1 MENDKVNESV
11 EKVSVMIVDKFLK
24 KKRVLKKKVE
34 KNVESKEGVGFG
46 GDDGEEENED
56 GVEFE
61 EKKELVLISCF
72 LCGQVFRSKS
82 VYIRYI
88 RRCVDIFRID
98 NGVGKFLLGDGVKV
112 KEEKFVE
119 ESVVKVEKDN
129 DNDVLFKYSEDNE
142 VKLIEEEEEEDEE
155 KDYLDLSF
163 DIFGDEENEDK
174 KLGELKFEESGLKKT
189 INIEILMK
197 K

>member
-1 MENDKVNESV
+1 M
-11 EKVSVMIVDKFLK
+11 
-24 KKRVLKKKVE
+24 
-34 KNVESKEGVGFG
+34 
-46 GDDGEEENED
+46 
-56 GVEFE
+56 
-61 EKKELVLISCF
+61 
-72 LCGQVFRSKS
+72 
-82 VYIRYI
+82 
-88 RRCVDIFRID
+88 DIFRID

-129 DNDVLFKYSEDNE
+129 DNDVLFKFSEDNE

-163 DIFGDEENEDK
+163 DIFGDEEIEDK

>member
-1 MENDKVNESV
+1 M
-11 EKVSVMIVDKFLK
+11 
-24 KKRVLKKKVE
+24 
-34 KNVESKEGVGFG
+34 
-46 GDDGEEENED
+46 
-56 GVEFE
+56 
-61 EKKELVLISCF
+61 
-72 LCGQVFRSKS
+72 
-82 VYIRYI
+82 
-88 RRCVDIFRID
+88 DIFRID

-129 DNDVLFKYSEDNE
+129 DNDVLFKFSEDNE

>member
-1 MENDKVNESV
+1 M
-11 EKVSVMIVDKFLK
+11 
-24 KKRVLKKKVE
+24 
-34 KNVESKEGVGFG
+34 
-46 GDDGEEENED
+46 
-56 GVEFE
+56 
-61 EKKELVLISCF
+61 
-72 LCGQVFRSKS
+72 
-82 VYIRYI
+82 
-88 RRCVDIFRID
+88 DIFRID

-112 KEEKFVE
+112 KEEKVVE

-129 DNDVLFKYSEDNE
+129 DNDVLFKFSEDNE

-163 DIFGDEENEDK
+163 DIFVDEENEDK

>member
-1 MENDKVNESV
+1 M
-11 EKVSVMIVDKFLK
+11 
-24 KKRVLKKKVE
+24 
-34 KNVESKEGVGFG
+34 
-46 GDDGEEENED
+46 
-56 GVEFE
+56 
-61 EKKELVLISCF
+61 
-72 LCGQVFRSKS
+72 
-82 VYIRYI
+82 
-88 RRCVDIFRID
+88 
-98 NGVGKFLLGDGVKV
+98 GKFLLGDGVKV
-112 KEEKFVE
+112 KEEKVVE

-129 DNDVLFKYSEDNE
+129 DNDVKFSEDNE
-142 VKLIEEEEEEDEE
+142 VKLIEEDEE

>member
-1 MENDKVNESV
+1 M
-11 EKVSVMIVDKFLK
+11 
-24 KKRVLKKKVE
+24 
-34 KNVESKEGVGFG
+34 
-46 GDDGEEENED
+46 
-56 GVEFE
+56 
-61 EKKELVLISCF
+61 
-72 LCGQVFRSKS
+72 
-82 VYIRYI
+82 
-88 RRCVDIFRID
+88 DIFRID

-129 DNDVLFKYSEDNE
+129 DNDVLFKFSEDKE
-142 VKLIEEEEEEDEE
+142 VKLIEEEAEEEEEDEE

>member
-1 MENDKVNESV
+1 M
-11 EKVSVMIVDKFLK
+11 
-24 KKRVLKKKVE
+24 
-34 KNVESKEGVGFG
+34 
-46 GDDGEEENED
+46 
-56 GVEFE
+56 
-61 EKKELVLISCF
+61 
-72 LCGQVFRSKS
+72 
-82 VYIRYI
+82 
-88 RRCVDIFRID
+88 DIFRID
-98 NGVGKFLLGDGVKV
+98 NGVGKFLIGDGVKV
-112 KEEKFVE
+112 KEEKVVE

-129 DNDVLFKYSEDNE
+129 DNDVLFKFSEDNE

-174 KLGELKFEESGLKKT
+174 ELGELKFEESGLKKT

>member
-34 KNVESKEGVGFG
+34 KVESKEGVGFG

-112 KEEKFVE
+112 KEEKVVE

-129 DNDVLFKYSEDNE
+129 DNDVLFKFSEDNE

-174 KLGELKFEESGLKKT
+174 KLGELKFEESGLKKI

>member
-112 KEEKFVE
+112 KEEKVVE
-119 ESVVKVEKDN
+119 ESVVKVEKNN
-129 DNDVLFKYSEDNE
+129 DNDVLFKFSEDNE
-142 VKLIEEEEEEDEE
+142 VKLIEEEEEE

>member
-1 MENDKVNESV
+1 M
-11 EKVSVMIVDKFLK
+11 
-24 KKRVLKKKVE
+24 
-34 KNVESKEGVGFG
+34 
-46 GDDGEEENED
+46 
-56 GVEFE
+56 
-61 EKKELVLISCF
+61 
-72 LCGQVFRSKS
+72 
-82 VYIRYI
+82 
-88 RRCVDIFRID
+88 DIFRID

-112 KEEKFVE
+112 KEEKVVE

-129 DNDVLFKYSEDNE
+129 DNEVLFKFSEDNE

-174 KLGELKFEESGLKKT
+174 KLGELKFEESGLKKI

>member
-1 MENDKVNESV
+1 M
-11 EKVSVMIVDKFLK
+11 
-24 KKRVLKKKVE
+24 
-34 KNVESKEGVGFG
+34 
-46 GDDGEEENED
+46 
-56 GVEFE
+56 
-61 EKKELVLISCF
+61 
-72 LCGQVFRSKS
+72 
-82 VYIRYI
+82 
-88 RRCVDIFRID
+88 DIFRID
-98 NGVGKFLLGDGVKV
+98 NGMGKFLLGDGVKV
-112 KEEKFVE
+112 KEEKVVE

-129 DNDVLFKYSEDNE
+129 DNDVLFKFSEDNE

>member
-1 MENDKVNESV
+1 M
-11 EKVSVMIVDKFLK
+11 
-24 KKRVLKKKVE
+24 
-34 KNVESKEGVGFG
+34 
-46 GDDGEEENED
+46 
-56 GVEFE
+56 
-61 EKKELVLISCF
+61 
-72 LCGQVFRSKS
+72 
-82 VYIRYI
+82 
-88 RRCVDIFRID
+88 
-98 NGVGKFLLGDGVKV
+98 GKFLLGDGVKV
-112 KEEKFVE
+112 KEEKVVE

-129 DNDVLFKYSEDNE
+129 DNDVLFKFSEDNE
-142 VKLIEEEEEEDEE
+142 VKLIEEDEE

>member
-1 MENDKVNESV
+1 M
-11 EKVSVMIVDKFLK
+11 
-24 KKRVLKKKVE
+24 
-34 KNVESKEGVGFG
+34 
-46 GDDGEEENED
+46 
-56 GVEFE
+56 
-61 EKKELVLISCF
+61 
-72 LCGQVFRSKS
+72 
-82 VYIRYI
+82 
-88 RRCVDIFRID
+88 DIFRID

-112 KEEKFVE
+112 KEEKVVE

-129 DNDVLFKYSEDNE
+129 DNDVLFKFSEDNE

-163 DIFGDEENEDK
+163 DIFGNEENEDK

>member
-1 MENDKVNESV
+1 M
-11 EKVSVMIVDKFLK
+11 
-24 KKRVLKKKVE
+24 
-34 KNVESKEGVGFG
+34 
-46 GDDGEEENED
+46 
-56 GVEFE
+56 
-61 EKKELVLISCF
+61 
-72 LCGQVFRSKS
+72 
-82 VYIRYI
+82 
-88 RRCVDIFRID
+88 DIFRID

-112 KEEKFVE
+112 KEEKVVE

-129 DNDVLFKYSEDNE
+129 DNDVLFKFSEDNE
-142 VKLIEEEEEEDEE
+142 MKLIEEEEEEEEE

>member
-1 MENDKVNESV
+1 M
-11 EKVSVMIVDKFLK
+11 
-24 KKRVLKKKVE
+24 
-34 KNVESKEGVGFG
+34 
-46 GDDGEEENED
+46 
-56 GVEFE
+56 
-61 EKKELVLISCF
+61 
-72 LCGQVFRSKS
+72 
-82 VYIRYI
+82 
-88 RRCVDIFRID
+88 DIFRID

-112 KEEKFVE
+112 KEEKVVE

-129 DNDVLFKYSEDNE
+129 DNDVLFKFSEDNE
-142 VKLIEEEEEEDEE
+142 VKLIEEEEEEEEE

>member
-1 MENDKVNESV
+1 M
-11 EKVSVMIVDKFLK
+11 
-24 KKRVLKKKVE
+24 
-34 KNVESKEGVGFG
+34 
-46 GDDGEEENED
+46 
-56 GVEFE
+56 
-61 EKKELVLISCF
+61 
-72 LCGQVFRSKS
+72 
-82 VYIRYI
+82 
-88 RRCVDIFRID
+88 DIFRID

-112 KEEKFVE
+112 KEEKVVE

-129 DNDVLFKYSEDNE
+129 DNDVLFKFSEDNE

-174 KLGELKFEESGLKKT
+174 KSGELKFEESGLKKT

>member
-1 MENDKVNESV
+1 M
-11 EKVSVMIVDKFLK
+11 
-24 KKRVLKKKVE
+24 
-34 KNVESKEGVGFG
+34 
-46 GDDGEEENED
+46 
-56 GVEFE
+56 
-61 EKKELVLISCF
+61 
-72 LCGQVFRSKS
+72 
-82 VYIRYI
+82 
-88 RRCVDIFRID
+88 DIFRID

-129 DNDVLFKYSEDNE
+129 DNDVLFKFSEDNE

-174 KLGELKFEESGLKKT
+174 KLGELKFEESGLKKI

>member
-1 MENDKVNESV
+1 M
-11 EKVSVMIVDKFLK
+11 
-24 KKRVLKKKVE
+24 
-34 KNVESKEGVGFG
+34 
-46 GDDGEEENED
+46 
-56 GVEFE
+56 
-61 EKKELVLISCF
+61 
-72 LCGQVFRSKS
+72 
-82 VYIRYI
+82 
-88 RRCVDIFRID
+88 DIFRID

-112 KEEKFVE
+112 KEEKVVE
-119 ESVVKVEKDN
+119 ESVVKMEKDN
-129 DNDVLFKYSEDNE
+129 DNDVLFKFSEDNE

>member
-1 MENDKVNESV
+1 M
-11 EKVSVMIVDKFLK
+11 
-24 KKRVLKKKVE
+24 
-34 KNVESKEGVGFG
+34 
-46 GDDGEEENED
+46 
-56 GVEFE
+56 
-61 EKKELVLISCF
+61 
-72 LCGQVFRSKS
+72 
-82 VYIRYI
+82 
-88 RRCVDIFRID
+88 DIFRID
-98 NGVGKFLLGDGVKV
+98 NGVGKFLIGDGVKV
-112 KEEKFVE
+112 KEEKVVE

-129 DNDVLFKYSEDNE
+129 DNDVLFKFSEDNE

>member
-1 MENDKVNESV
+1 M
-11 EKVSVMIVDKFLK
+11 
-24 KKRVLKKKVE
+24 
-34 KNVESKEGVGFG
+34 
-46 GDDGEEENED
+46 
-56 GVEFE
+56 
-61 EKKELVLISCF
+61 
-72 LCGQVFRSKS
+72 
-82 VYIRYI
+82 
-88 RRCVDIFRID
+88 DIFRIN

-129 DNDVLFKYSEDNE
+129 DNDVLFKFSEDNE

>member
-11 EKVSVMIVDKFLK
+11 EKVSVMIVDKYLK

-72 LCGQVFRSKS
+72 LCG
-82 VYIRYI
+82 
-88 RRCVDIFRID
+88 
-98 NGVGKFLLGDGVKV
+98 
-112 KEEKFVE
+112 
-119 ESVVKVEKDN
+119 
-129 DNDVLFKYSEDNE
+129 
-142 VKLIEEEEEEDEE
+142 
-155 KDYLDLSF
+155 
-163 DIFGDEENEDK
+163 
-174 KLGELKFEESGLKKT
+174 
-189 INIEILMK
+189 
-197 K
+197 

>member
-1 MENDKVNESV
+1 M
-11 EKVSVMIVDKFLK
+11 
-24 KKRVLKKKVE
+24 
-34 KNVESKEGVGFG
+34 
-46 GDDGEEENED
+46 
-56 GVEFE
+56 
-61 EKKELVLISCF
+61 
-72 LCGQVFRSKS
+72 
-82 VYIRYI
+82 
-88 RRCVDIFRID
+88 DIFRID

-112 KEEKFVE
+112 KEEKVVE

-129 DNDVLFKYSEDNE
+129 DNDVLFKFSEDNE
-142 VKLIEEEEEEDEE
+142 VKLIEEEEEEEEE

-174 KLGELKFEESGLKKT
+174 KLGELKFEESGLKKI

>member
-1 MENDKVNESV
+1 M
-11 EKVSVMIVDKFLK
+11 
-24 KKRVLKKKVE
+24 
-34 KNVESKEGVGFG
+34 
-46 GDDGEEENED
+46 
-56 GVEFE
+56 
-61 EKKELVLISCF
+61 
-72 LCGQVFRSKS
+72 
-82 VYIRYI
+82 
-88 RRCVDIFRID
+88 DIFRID
-98 NGVGKFLLGDGVKV
+98 NGVGKFLLRDGVKV
-112 KEEKFVE
+112 KEEKVVE

-129 DNDVLFKYSEDNE
+129 DNDVLFKFSEDNE

>member
-1 MENDKVNESV
+1 M
-11 EKVSVMIVDKFLK
+11 
-24 KKRVLKKKVE
+24 
-34 KNVESKEGVGFG
+34 
-46 GDDGEEENED
+46 
-56 GVEFE
+56 
-61 EKKELVLISCF
+61 
-72 LCGQVFRSKS
+72 
-82 VYIRYI
+82 
-88 RRCVDIFRID
+88 
-98 NGVGKFLLGDGVKV
+98 GKFLLGDGVKV
-112 KEEKFVE
+112 KEEKVVE

-129 DNDVLFKYSEDNE
+129 DNDVLFKFSEDNE

-174 KLGELKFEESGLKKT
+174 KLGELKFEESGLKKI

>member
-1 MENDKVNESV
+1 M
-11 EKVSVMIVDKFLK
+11 
-24 KKRVLKKKVE
+24 
-34 KNVESKEGVGFG
+34 
-46 GDDGEEENED
+46 
-56 GVEFE
+56 
-61 EKKELVLISCF
+61 
-72 LCGQVFRSKS
+72 
-82 VYIRYI
+82 
-88 RRCVDIFRID
+88 DIFRID

-112 KEEKFVE
+112 KEEKVVE
-119 ESVVKVEKDN
+119 ESVVKVEMDN
-129 DNDVLFKYSEDNE
+129 DNDVLFKFSEDNE

>member
-1 MENDKVNESV
+1 M
-11 EKVSVMIVDKFLK
+11 
-24 KKRVLKKKVE
+24 
-34 KNVESKEGVGFG
+34 
-46 GDDGEEENED
+46 
-56 GVEFE
+56 
-61 EKKELVLISCF
+61 
-72 LCGQVFRSKS
+72 
-82 VYIRYI
+82 
-88 RRCVDIFRID
+88 DIFRID
-98 NGVGKFLLGDGVKV
+98 NGVGKFLIGDGVKV
-112 KEEKFVE
+112 KEEKVVE

-129 DNDVLFKYSEDNE
+129 DNDVLFKFSEDNE

-174 KLGELKFEESGLKKT
+174 KLGELKFEELGLKKT

>member
-1 MENDKVNESV
+1 M
-11 EKVSVMIVDKFLK
+11 
-24 KKRVLKKKVE
+24 
-34 KNVESKEGVGFG
+34 
-46 GDDGEEENED
+46 
-56 GVEFE
+56 
-61 EKKELVLISCF
+61 
-72 LCGQVFRSKS
+72 
-82 VYIRYI
+82 
-88 RRCVDIFRID
+88 DIFRID
-98 NGVGKFLLGDGVKV
+98 IGVGKFLLGDGVKV
-112 KEEKFVE
+112 KEEKVVE

-129 DNDVLFKYSEDNE
+129 DNDVLFKFSEDNE

>member
-112 KEEKFVE
+112 KEEKVVE

-129 DNDVLFKYSEDNE
+129 DNDVLFKFSEDNE
-142 VKLIEEEEEEDEE
+142 VKLIEEEEEE

>member
-1 MENDKVNESV
+1 M
-11 EKVSVMIVDKFLK
+11 
-24 KKRVLKKKVE
+24 
-34 KNVESKEGVGFG
+34 
-46 GDDGEEENED
+46 
-56 GVEFE
+56 
-61 EKKELVLISCF
+61 
-72 LCGQVFRSKS
+72 
-82 VYIRYI
+82 
-88 RRCVDIFRID
+88 DIFRID
-98 NGVGKFLLGDGVKV
+98 NGVGKFLLGYGVKV
-112 KEEKFVE
+112 KEEKVVE

-129 DNDVLFKYSEDNE
+129 DNDVLFKFSEDNE

>member
-1 MENDKVNESV
+1 M
-11 EKVSVMIVDKFLK
+11 
-24 KKRVLKKKVE
+24 
-34 KNVESKEGVGFG
+34 
-46 GDDGEEENED
+46 
-56 GVEFE
+56 
-61 EKKELVLISCF
+61 
-72 LCGQVFRSKS
+72 
-82 VYIRYI
+82 
-88 RRCVDIFRID
+88 DIFRID

-112 KEEKFVE
+112 KEEKVVE
-119 ESVVKVEKDN
+119 EIVVKVEKDN
-129 DNDVLFKYSEDNE
+129 DNDVLFKFSEDNE

>member
-1 MENDKVNESV
+1 M
-11 EKVSVMIVDKFLK
+11 
-24 KKRVLKKKVE
+24 
-34 KNVESKEGVGFG
+34 
-46 GDDGEEENED
+46 
-56 GVEFE
+56 
-61 EKKELVLISCF
+61 
-72 LCGQVFRSKS
+72 
-82 VYIRYI
+82 
-88 RRCVDIFRID
+88 DIFRID

>member
-1 MENDKVNESV
+1 M
-11 EKVSVMIVDKFLK
+11 
-24 KKRVLKKKVE
+24 
-34 KNVESKEGVGFG
+34 
-46 GDDGEEENED
+46 
-56 GVEFE
+56 
-61 EKKELVLISCF
+61 
-72 LCGQVFRSKS
+72 
-82 VYIRYI
+82 
-88 RRCVDIFRID
+88 DIFRID

-112 KEEKFVE
+112 KEEKVVE

-129 DNDVLFKYSEDNE
+129 DNDVLFKFSEDNE
-142 VKLIEEEEEEDEE
+142 VKLIEEEEEEDDE

>member
-1 MENDKVNESV
+1 M
-11 EKVSVMIVDKFLK
+11 
-24 KKRVLKKKVE
+24 
-34 KNVESKEGVGFG
+34 
-46 GDDGEEENED
+46 
-56 GVEFE
+56 
-61 EKKELVLISCF
+61 
-72 LCGQVFRSKS
+72 
-82 VYIRYI
+82 
-88 RRCVDIFRID
+88 DIFRID

-112 KEEKFVE
+112 KEEKVVE

>member
-1 MENDKVNESV
+1 M
-11 EKVSVMIVDKFLK
+11 
-24 KKRVLKKKVE
+24 
-34 KNVESKEGVGFG
+34 
-46 GDDGEEENED
+46 
-56 GVEFE
+56 
-61 EKKELVLISCF
+61 
-72 LCGQVFRSKS
+72 
-82 VYIRYI
+82 
-88 RRCVDIFRID
+88 DIFRID

-112 KEEKFVE
+112 KEEKVVE

-129 DNDVLFKYSEDNE
+129 DNDVLFKFSEDNG

>member
-1 MENDKVNESV
+1 M
-11 EKVSVMIVDKFLK
+11 
-24 KKRVLKKKVE
+24 
-34 KNVESKEGVGFG
+34 
-46 GDDGEEENED
+46 
-56 GVEFE
+56 
-61 EKKELVLISCF
+61 
-72 LCGQVFRSKS
+72 
-82 VYIRYI
+82 
-88 RRCVDIFRID
+88 DIFRID

-112 KEEKFVE
+112 KEEKVVE

-129 DNDVLFKYSEDNE
+129 DNDVLFKFSEDNE

>member
-1 MENDKVNESV
+1 M
-11 EKVSVMIVDKFLK
+11 
-24 KKRVLKKKVE
+24 
-34 KNVESKEGVGFG
+34 
-46 GDDGEEENED
+46 
-56 GVEFE
+56 
-61 EKKELVLISCF
+61 
-72 LCGQVFRSKS
+72 
-82 VYIRYI
+82 
-88 RRCVDIFRID
+88 DIFRID

-112 KEEKFVE
+112 KEEKVVE

-129 DNDVLFKYSEDNE
+129 DNEVLFKFSEDNE

>member
-1 MENDKVNESV
+1 M
-11 EKVSVMIVDKFLK
+11 
-24 KKRVLKKKVE
+24 
-34 KNVESKEGVGFG
+34 
-46 GDDGEEENED
+46 
-56 GVEFE
+56 
-61 EKKELVLISCF
+61 
-72 LCGQVFRSKS
+72 
-82 VYIRYI
+82 
-88 RRCVDIFRID
+88 DIFRID

-129 DNDVLFKYSEDNE
+129 DNDVLFKFSEDNE
-142 VKLIEEEEEEDEE
+142 VKLIEEEEEEEEE

>member
-1 MENDKVNESV
+1 M
-11 EKVSVMIVDKFLK
+11 
-24 KKRVLKKKVE
+24 
-34 KNVESKEGVGFG
+34 
-46 GDDGEEENED
+46 
-56 GVEFE
+56 
-61 EKKELVLISCF
+61 
-72 LCGQVFRSKS
+72 
-82 VYIRYI
+82 
-88 RRCVDIFRID
+88 DIFRID

-112 KEEKFVE
+112 KEEKVVE

-129 DNDVLFKYSEDNE
+129 DNDVLFKFSEDNE

-174 KLGELKFEESGLKKT
+174 KLGELKFEDSGLKKT

>member
-1 MENDKVNESV
+1 M
-11 EKVSVMIVDKFLK
+11 
-24 KKRVLKKKVE
+24 
-34 KNVESKEGVGFG
+34 
-46 GDDGEEENED
+46 
-56 GVEFE
+56 
-61 EKKELVLISCF
+61 
-72 LCGQVFRSKS
+72 
-82 VYIRYI
+82 
-88 RRCVDIFRID
+88 DIFRID

-112 KEEKFVE
+112 KEEKVVE

-129 DNDVLFKYSEDNE
+129 DNDVLFKFSEDNE

-174 KLGELKFEESGLKKT
+174 KLGELKFEESGLKKI